1 VYLILLLVG
10 AFGFVAMTVLGMA
23 HGAGGHRAPALSHPK
38 VGGPHA
44 VASHVASARVPI
56 RTGMSSARSSTG
68 KVAGKLAL
76 GFRGGGDPWQMV
88 MAISP
93 IDIFSVLL
101 GVGATGILLK
111 LLLAGIP
118 LAICSAFGGALFTFG
133 VIRPVM
139 GFFMRFASRPSE
151 GLEGEVSSIGEA
163 TSRFD
168 SNGRGLVKLILDEQ
182 VATVLATLDESERES
197 GVRVSKGDKV
207 VIISVDA
214 SRNTCVVSR
223 ELAPSTFESS
233 FTGEV

>member
-44 VASHVASARVPI
+44 IANHVGSPRVPVLPGTSPV
-56 RTGMSSARSSTG
+56 RASTG
-68 KVAGKLAL
+68 KIAGKLAV
-76 GFRGGGDPWQMV
+76 GFRGGDPWQMV

-163 TSRFD
+163 TCRFD
-168 SNGRGLVKLILDEQ
+168 ANGRGLIKLILDEQ